1 MIDAQRARRVG
12 EANVNPAPSSGA
24 KLTCVRAGGGL
35 VSELAINYKNRR
47 FQVDPRTRAWLVE
60 RLRDGQRGQLDA
72 VVDDD
77 GAPLTP
83 SIDIRRSDFR
93 TLVKG
98 QAGRYRLTQ
107 LGADMMP
114 VDGAEHAYAIVPP
127 AEPVR
132 CVDESDAE
140 PVGFDGVPL
149 VSASPLVPT
158 GMRNAAPSDGMVTA
172 PNGAWPA
179 LPMPREMSGVEY
191 LLAEALRGQVVVNL
205 QQGQT
210 NVQQLERITNVLA
223 TSVAAVPA
231 LIEAATA
238 KSERLESLLGQLLLH
253 KHGVPASAPP
263 SPPSPTPP
271 SGPTPP
277 APQPPAPTFVYAMPR
292 NASFFDETY
301 DDDGQADDDT
311 ADAPIEAK
319 GEEDML
325 DKINRLV
332 EKVATALAPVASVAQ
347 MVMGAGLGRGMFG
360 GGDDRPRNAAGDAP
374 AGEPENDNEPA
385 EPALGHLRTSHVL
398 AISHELGA
406 EDGSIFRTMIRA
418 MEPADRRMFVDRL
431 CSMPID
437 EAVPYAAEKVAW
449 MKARVARSRAR
460 CADAAPPTYGDV
472 IDVEPADPNPDQEHD
487 ITQHDDAADR
497 DDINPDQE
505 HDTTQHD
512 HADDEP
518 THPDDQEHERD
529 SHLDNLADTNVPDS
543 AEAREDTDASEADTD
558 VPTPNDDAN
567 RSPMSTA
574 LATTTA
580 TASEVPR
587 PVTPDVTAHMKRIA
601 KHLKFTE
608 ILQAQQLINSTSI
621 AERNAWIERLMA
633 LDPSEAATVVRA
645 ELARRAGR

>member
-1 MIDAQRARRVG
+1 M
-12 EANVNPAPSSGA
+12 
-24 KLTCVRAGGGL
+24 
-35 VSELAINYKNRR
+35 SELAINYKNRR
-47 FQVDPRTRAWLVE
+47 FQVDTRTRAWLVE

-83 SIDIRRSDFR
+83 SVDIRRSDFR

-98 QAGRYRLTQ
+98 QPGRYRLTQ

-114 VDGAEHAYAIVPP
+114 IDGAEHAYAIVPP

-132 CVDESDAE
+132 CLDESDAE

-149 VSASPLVPT
+149 VAASPLAPT
-158 GMRNAAPSDGMVTA
+158 GLRNAAPSDGMVTA

-238 KSERLESLLGQLLLH
+238 KSERLETLLGQLLLH
-253 KHGVPASAPP
+253 KHGVPPSTPP
-263 SPPSPTPP
+263 SPPSPTSP

-277 APQPPAPTFVYAMPR
+277 AAPPPAPTFVYAMPR

-301 DDDGQADDDT
+301 DDDGQADDDPG
-311 ADAPIEAK
+311 DAPIEAK

-360 GGDDRPRNAAGDAP
+360 GGDDSPRNAAVDAP
-374 AGEPENDNEPA
+374 ASEPEGDNEPA
-385 EPALGHLRTSHVL
+385 EAALGHLRTSHVL

-418 MEPADRRMFVDRL
+418 MEPTDRRMFVDRL

-449 MKARVARSRAR
+449 MKARIARSRAR
-460 CADAAPPTYGDV
+460 CADAAPHTTYGDV
-472 IDVEPADPNPDQEHD
+472 IDVEPAHINPDQEHD
-487 ITQHDDAADR
+487 TAQHDAD
-497 DDINPDQE
+497 DNLADIRPDQE
-505 HDTTQHD
+505 DDTTQHD

-518 THPDDQEHERD
+518 THPDDEEHERH
-529 SHLDNLADTNVPDS
+529 SHLDSLADTNVSDS
-543 AEAREDTDASEADTD
+543 AEAREDTDTIETGPD

-574 LATTTA
+574 LATTAA

-587 PVTPDVTAHMKRIA
+587 QVTPDVTAHMKRIA

-608 ILQAQQLINSTSI
+608 ILQAQQLINNTSI

-633 LDPSEAATVVRA
+633 LDPHEAATVVRA